1 VVRAPKV
8 PPNTII
14 KGLTRKREAMFPP
27 SIINAP
33 KIMPTPKAMPKIV
46 AKSIESTPG
55 SLI

>member
-1 VVRAPKV
+1 V